1 MSYDFSPIHSI
12 NRFGFSHSLE
22 PLNPRTVEPKN
33 FRNFRFTY
41 LSVIICLM
49 KVKEIFA
56 KTILTKTAISG
67 FDYCINPYVGCGHGC
82 RYCYASF
89 MKRFTGHLEPWGEF
103 IDVKVNASAL
113 LRKQLKRT
121 KQGIV
126 ALSTVTDPYQPIEK
140 KYQLTRKCLE
150 ALLDAQ
156 LSVNLLTRSPLCLRD
171 IDLFKQFK
179 NIEVGLSITTHD
191 EGIKKIFEPWSPS
204 VLSRVEALRALR
216 QEKIRTYAFIGPMLP
231 LDPKPLVAM
240 LTGLID
246 EVLIDRM
253 NYPNKVKAIYRRA
266 KLNQYLEEDYFHLV
280 GAELKERFEKKGIS
294 VSMIF

>member
-1 MSYDFSPIHSI
+1 
-12 NRFGFSHSLE
+12 
-22 PLNPRTVEPKN
+22 
-33 FRNFRFTY
+33 
-41 LSVIICLM
+41 M

-103 IDVKVNASAL
+103 IDVKVNAL
-113 LRKQLKRT
+113 PVLKKQLKRA
-121 KQGIV
+121 KHGVV
-126 ALSTVTDPYQPIEK
+126 AISTVTDPYQPIEK
-140 KYQLTRKCLE
+140 KYQLTRKCLG
-150 ALLDAQ
+150 ALLEAE

-179 NIEVGLSITTHD
+179 RIEAGFSIATHD
-191 EGIKKIFEPWSPS
+191 EGVKKMFEPHSPS
-204 VLSRVEALRALR
+204 IDSRVKALRTLR
-216 QEKIRTYAFIGPMLP
+216 REKIRTYAFVGPMLP
-231 LDPKPLVAM
+231 LDPKRLVAM
-240 LTGLID
+240 LDGVID

-253 NYPNKVKAIYRRA
+253 NYPNKVKAIYRKAR
-266 KLNQYLEEDYFHLV
+266 LDRFLEEDYFHLT
-280 GAELKERFEKKGIS
+280 GMELKERFEEKGIA

>member
-1 MSYDFSPIHSI
+1 MSYDFSLHTF

-22 PLNPRTVEPKN
+22 LLNPRTVEPKN

-103 IDVKVNASAL
+103 IDVKVNAPYL

-191 EGIKKIFEPWSPS
+191 EGIKKIFEPCSPS
-204 VLSRVEALRALR
+204 V
-216 QEKIRTYAFIGPMLP
+216 
-231 LDPKPLVAM
+231 
-240 LTGLID
+240 
-246 EVLIDRM
+246 
-253 NYPNKVKAIYRRA
+253 
-266 KLNQYLEEDYFHLV
+266 
-280 GAELKERFEKKGIS
+280 S
-294 VSMIF
+294 VSSGSPESPSSRKDSHLCFHWPDASFRSETAGGDAGWID

>member
-1 MSYDFSPIHSI
+1 MLSISPPLRYNI
-12 NRFGFSHSLE
+12 N
-22 PLNPRTVEPKN
+22 V
-33 FRNFRFTY
+33 
-41 LSVIICLM
+41 

-56 KTILTKTAISG
+56 KAILTKTAISG

-103 IDVKVNASAL
+103 IDVKVNAPDL
-113 LRKQLKRT
+113 LKKQLKRA
-121 KQGIV
+121 KQGVV
-126 ALSTVTDPYQPIEK
+126 AFGTVTDVYQPIEK

-150 ALLDAQ
+150 ALLENQ
-156 LSVNLLTRSPLCLRD
+156 FPVNLLTRSSLCMRD

-191 EGIKKIFEPWSPS
+191 EIVKKIFEPSSPS
-204 VLSRVEALRALR
+204 ISTRIGALRALHEEGI
-216 QEKIRTYAFIGPMLP
+216 QTFAFIGPMLP
-231 LDPKPLVAM
+231 LDPKPMVTM
-240 LTGLID
+240 LDGLID

-253 NYPNKVKAIYRRA
+253 NYPNKVKSIYYKA
-266 KLNQYLEEDYFHLV
+266 KLDKYLEDDYFHIA
-280 GAELKERFEKKGIS
+280 GKELKERFEKKGVS

>member
-1 MSYDFSPIHSI
+1 
-12 NRFGFSHSLE
+12 
-22 PLNPRTVEPKN
+22 
-33 FRNFRFTY
+33 
-41 LSVIICLM
+41 M

-89 MKRFTGHLEPWGEF
+89 IKRFTGHLEPWGEF
-103 IDVKVNASAL
+103 IDVKVNAPQL

-121 KQGIV
+121 KQGVV

-150 ALLDAQ
+150 ALLEAQ

-171 IDLFKQFK
+171 IDLFKQFER
-179 NIEVGLSITTHD
+179 IEAGFSISTHD
-191 EGIKKIFEPWSPS
+191 EGIRKLFEPHSPS
-204 VLSRVEALRALR
+204 IDSRVKALRALHR
-216 QEKIRTYAFIGPMLP
+216 EKIRTYAFVGPMLP

-240 LTGLID
+240 LEGVID

-253 NYPNKVKAIYRRA
+253 NYPNKVKAIYRKA
-266 KLNQYLEEDYFHLV
+266 KLDRYLEENYFHVV
-280 GAELKERFEKKGIS
+280 GAELKERFEKKGIA
-294 VSMIF
+294 VTMIF